1 MSMRSVKDKAQG
13 EGNSANDLSSSLSVP
28 GDALGSKM
36 QAAPLLEG
44 NSHEAAVLETNTSP
58 AIGVVAQ
65 QEQKCK
71 FWYFFY
77 SDI

>member
-1 MSMRSVKDKAQG
+1 MRSVKDKAQG

-65 QEQKCK
+65 QEQKCE